1 MAKNEARIKFTA
13 ETSELNKSL
22 KSSQEQMALLR
33 AEAGLNESQFKNTGD
48 KIEYLQNKSKNLES
62 QLKENENKQ
71 EALNAKLEAA
81 KRIYGEDS
89 SEVNKLSRQLTNAKT
104 EEQKLQ
110 TAVNECTDELNHFGN
125 EAEEAGN
132 AVEQAANGGWSTG
145 KQILADLAKDAIVSA
160 GNALKDF
167 AGSAVE
173 TSMEFDTSMSQ
184 VAATMGVPIESIGNM
199 REAAKEA
206 GATTSWTAKESADA
220 MNFLALAG
228 YSSEQAIATLPTVLN
243 LATAGGMEL
252 ADASDMVTDS
262 MSALGIE
269 ADAEGKNITTF
280 GDQMAKTASKSNTS
294 VAQLGEAIL
303 TVGGTA
309 KGMAGGTTE
318 LNAALGILADNG
330 IKGAEGGTHLRNILL
345 AMNPTTDKA
354 CQAWEMLGISAYD
367 ANGNLRSLED
377 VFADINSATADMTS
391 EEKQDILT
399 KMFNKTD
406 LSSVQAMLSTSAD
419 RWNDLG
425 GAIEDSG
432 GAMQEMA
439 DTQLNNLQGDLTLM
453 DSAMDGLKTEIGE
466 DLTPVIRDVI
476 QYVTSDV
483 IPAMQAVWDWCTQ
496 NQGIIMAVA
505 AVIGILTVAVIAYK
519 VVQAVQIAMNAA
531 EAASLWALVAAQA
544 AVLAPYVLIVA
555 AVAAV
560 IAIIVVCVKH
570 WDQIKAKVLEVANA
584 TWNAIKSAWGQL
596 TAFASNIFNSVKT
609 AIFNVFDSIKSKF
622 ADAASIGSSLVTG
635 LWNGI
640 SGKVAWIK
648 SKITGFCS
656 GALGAIKS
664 FFGINSPSRVMMEVG
679 GFMADGLGIGFD
691 DGYKDVSKKIN
702 GSLNGSLETSVNNS
716 ISATFD
722 YKRMGKATAVACA
735 GMDIKVSVGG
745 KDFARAVRSVK
756 K

>member
-104 EEQKLQ
+104 EEQKLK
-110 TAVNECTDELNHFGN
+110 TAVNECTHELDNFGD
-125 EAEEAGN
+125 EAEEAGR
-132 AVEQAANGGWSTG
+132 AVENAANGGWSIG
-145 KQILADLAKDAIVSA
+145 KQMIADFAKDALVKA
-160 GNALKDF
+160 GGALKDF

-184 VAATMGVPIESIGNM
+184 VAATMGVPIESIDNM
-199 REAAKEA
+199 RDAAKEA

-243 LATAGGMEL
+243 LATAGGMDL

-269 ADAEGKNITTF
+269 ADSEGKNITMF
-280 GDQMAKTASKSNTS
+280 GDQLAKTASSSNTS

-309 KGMAGGTTE
+309 KNMAGGTTE

-330 IKGAEGGTHLRNILL
+330 IKGSEGGTHLRNMLL
-345 AMNPTTDKA
+345 AMNPTTKA
-354 CQAWEMLGISAYD
+354 AKEAWDELGISAYD
-367 ANGNLRSLED
+367 TDGNLRSLQD
-377 VFADINSATADMTS
+377 VFADINDATSTMTS
-391 EEKQDILT
+391 QEKQDILT

-406 LSSVQAMLSTSAD
+406 LSSVNAMLSTTSD
-419 RWNDLG
+419 RWDELG
-425 GAIEDSG
+425 GAIENSS
-432 GAMQEMA
+432 GAMQDMA
-439 DTQLNNLQGDLTLM
+439 DTQLDNLQGDLTLM
-453 DSAMDGLKTEIGE
+453 GSAMDGLKTEIGE

-476 QYVTSDV
+476 QFVTAEV
-483 IPAMQAVWDWCTQ
+483 IPAMQSVWDWCTQ
-496 NQGIIMAVA
+496 NQGIIAAVA
-505 AVIGILTVAVIAYK
+505 AIIGILTAAVIAYK
-519 VVQAVQIAMNAA
+519 VVQAIQIAMNAA
-531 EAASLWALVAAQA
+531 EATSLWGLVAAQT

-560 IAIIVVCVKH
+560 IAIIIVCIKH
-570 WDQIKAKVLEVANA
+570 WDQIKAKIIEVAQA

-596 TAFASNIFNSVKT
+596 TAFASNIFNAVKS
-609 AIFNVFDSIKSKF
+609 AIFSAVESIKSKF
-622 ADAASIGSSLVTG
+622 SEAASIGASLVTG

-640 SGKVAWIK
+640 SNKIGWIK
-648 SKITGFCS
+648 SQITGFCS
-656 GALGAIKS
+656 SALGAIKS
-664 FFGINSPSRVMMEVG
+664 FFGIHSPSRVMMEVG
-679 GFMADGLGIGFD
+679 GFMAEGLGIGFD

-722 YKRMGKATAVACA
+722 YKRMGRATAIACA
-735 GMDIKVSVGG
+735 GMNINVSVGG
-745 KDFARAVRSVK
+745 RDFARAVRSVK
-756 K
+756 

>member
-104 EEQKLQ
+104 EEQKLK
-110 TAVNECTDELNHFGN
+110 TAVNECTHELDNFGD
-125 EAEEAGN
+125 EAEEAGR
-132 AVEQAANGGWSTG
+132 AVENAANGGWSIG
-145 KQILADLAKDAIVSA
+145 KQMIADFAKDALVKA
-160 GNALKDF
+160 GGALKDF

-184 VAATMGVPIESIGNM
+184 VAATMGVPIDSIDNM
-199 REAAKEA
+199 RDAAKEA

-243 LATAGGMEL
+243 LATAGGMDL

-269 ADAEGKNITTF
+269 ADSEGKNITMF
-280 GDQMAKTASKSNTS
+280 GDQLAKTASSSNTS

-309 KGMAGGTTE
+309 KNMAGGTTE

-330 IKGAEGGTHLRNILL
+330 IKGSEGGTHLRNMLL
-345 AMNPTTDKA
+345 AMNPTTKA
-354 CQAWEMLGISAYD
+354 AKEAWDELGISAYD
-367 ANGNLRSLED
+367 TNGNLRSLQD
-377 VFADINSATADMTS
+377 VFADINDATSTMTS
-391 EEKQDILT
+391 QEKQDILT

-406 LSSVQAMLSTSAD
+406 LSSVNAMLSTTSD
-419 RWNDLG
+419 RWDELG
-425 GAIEDSG
+425 GAIENSS
-432 GAMQEMA
+432 GAMQDMA
-439 DTQLNNLQGDLTLM
+439 DTQLDNLQGDLTLM
-453 DSAMDGLKTEIGE
+453 GSAMDGLKTEIGE

-476 QYVTSDV
+476 QFVTAEV
-483 IPAMQAVWDWCTQ
+483 IPAMQSVWDWCTQ
-496 NQGIIMAVA
+496 NQGIIAAVA
-505 AVIGILTVAVIAYK
+505 AIIGILTAAVIAYK
-519 VVQAVQIAMNAA
+519 VVQAIQIAMNAA
-531 EAASLWALVAAQA
+531 EATSLWGLVAAQT

-560 IAIIVVCVKH
+560 IAIIIVCVKH
-570 WDQIKAKVLEVANA
+570 WDQIKAKIIEVAQA
-584 TWNAIKSAWGQL
+584 TWNAIRSAWGQL
-596 TAFASNIFNSVKT
+596 TAFASNIFNAVKS
-609 AIFNVFDSIKSKF
+609 AIFSAVESIRSKF
-622 ADAASIGSSLVTG
+622 AEAASIGANLVTG

-640 SGKVAWIK
+640 SGKIGWIK

-656 GALGAIKS
+656 SALGSIKS

-679 GFMADGLGIGFD
+679 GFMAEGLGIGFD

-722 YKRMGKATAVACA
+722 YKRMGRATAIACA
-735 GMDIKVSVGG
+735 GMNINVSVGG
-745 KDFARAVRSVK
+745 RDFARAVRSVK
-756 K
+756 